1 MPASD
6 RPSRALLGLATW
18 ALPAVVLATSGVA
31 KLIAPGGT
39 PPRLL
44 LSLWGGNGYPLLMR
58 LLGAVELATAAAL
71 IVPRARRAGRLAAF
85 GLLAAFS
92 LFAALNAQD
101 TAFVQNCGCLGA
113 LDAAVGVGHGLVP
126 MLLRNACLLVLVC
139 LGWGLEEDPPL
150 SWRAAGERAV
160 GLVGLLLLGSLYIGE
175 RALHADARGRLTA
188 GSVGQQ
194 RSAAEGWM
202 LPDLALRTDSGEVVG
217 AQRWLQGGD
226 RVLFLTTSCPHCERA
241 APHWARWAERLAA
254 AGQRLLLIAVDES
267 GGPFPAFLDRH
278 GLAHL
283 PHAVLEHPL
292 DFSALGLVGV
302 PALVVVN
309 ADLRVTLHEEI
320 APGPSLLEPLTRL
333 ASVLPESASAVLGE
347 LARRLL
353 GPEAHVG
360 LPQPA
365 QDHVLGW
372 AVTVD
377 QAPGAYL
384 LAAHTAGYP
393 SHGLELA
400 FAVDAQGRLAG
411 AQVTALAPLLQ
422 ELAPDLDAELEA
434 LRGRPLDQAA
444 EHARSAAQ
452 SGGLSAPAWRAVGQM
467 LEAGRQALPRWSAQG
482 R

>member
-1 MPASD
+1 MPAPA
-6 RPSRALLGLATW
+6 RPSRDLLRVATW
-18 ALPAVVLATSGVA
+18 ALPAVVLATSGVS
-31 KLIAPGGT
+31 KLLAPGGT

-44 LSLWGGNGYPLLMR
+44 LSLWGGDAYALLLR
-58 LLGAVELATAAAL
+58 LLGAVEVATAVLLA
-71 IVPRARRAGRLAAF
+71 VPRARRAGRLSAF

-101 TAFVQNCGCLGA
+101 TGFVQNCGCLGA

-139 LGWGLEEDPPL
+139 LGWCLEENPPL

-160 GLVGLLLLGSLYIGE
+160 GLVGLLLLGALYIGE

-188 GSVGQQ
+188 GSLGQQ
-194 RSAAEGWM
+194 RSATEGWR

-226 RVLFLTTSCPHCERA
+226 RLLFFTTACPHCERG
-241 APHWARWAERLAA
+241 APQWARWAERLAA
-254 AGQRLLLIAVDES
+254 SGQRLMLVAVDES
-267 GGPFPAFLDRH
+267 GGPLPAFLARH

-283 PHAVLEHPL
+283 PHAVLEQPL

-302 PALVVVN
+302 PALLVVN
-309 ADLRVTLHEEI
+309 ADLRVTLHEET
-320 APGPSLLEPLTRL
+320 APGPSLLEPLVRL
-333 ASVLPESASAVLGE
+333 GAVVPESASALVGE

-353 GPEAHVG
+353 GSSARVG
-360 LPQPA
+360 SPQPA

-384 LAAHTAGYP
+384 VVAHTAGYA

-422 ELAPDLDAELEA
+422 ELAPDLDAELEV
-434 LRGRPLDQAA
+434 LRGQPLDQAA
-444 EHARSAAQ
+444 DQARSAAQ
-452 SGGLSAPAWRAVGQM
+452 SGGLSSPAWRSVGQM
-467 LEAGRQALPRWSAQG
+467 LEAGRQARLRWRAQG